1 MKTLLIVVLALFG
14 FGCAKVPP
22 PATPCAAPVSVYRGV
37 IEVSRVCPGP
47 ALSSEVYRMRAKT
60 SERVSIG
67 YQGQD
72 PLTHIRSPFLR

>member
-1 MKTLLIVVLALFG
+1 MKSVFVAGLVFLA
-14 FGCAKVPP
+14 GCAHVPP
-22 PATPCAAPVSVYRGV
+22 PASCPSPVSVYRGV

-47 ALSSEVYRMRAKT
+47 ALSSEVYTMRART
-60 SERVSIG
+60 GERVSIG